1 MIECVPA
8 TVFSSCS
15 RSGSGRLLP
24 NLEGAAPL
32 QSNDPEELWS
42 GQTVHGAED
51 PGRDQSRHKGS
62 GRERW
67 YVKRLQRFTFKY

>member
-1 MIECVPA
+1 MIECVPV

-42 GQTVHGAED
+42 G
-51 PGRDQSRHKGS
+51 
-62 GRERW
+62 
-67 YVKRLQRFTFKY
+67 